1 MTKDKERR
9 KREEK
14 GKKQLFSKKVKK
26 RVKKVLTKGKRR
38 GIIIE
43 LSESGTPERSN
54 RNPNGEPVREV
65 SRG

>member
-1 MTKDKERR
+1 MR
-9 KREEK
+9 
-14 GKKQLFSKKVKK
+14 KKQLFSKKVKK

-43 LSESGTPERSN
+43 LSESGTPERSD
-54 RNPNGEPVREV
+54 RNPNSEPVREV

>member
-1 MTKDKERR
+1 MEDE
-9 KREEK
+9 ESLEK
-14 GKKQLFSKKVKK
+14 GKKRGKSNFFKKSQK
-26 RVKKVLTKGKRR
+26 RVKKVLTKGSWR